1 VTYLAVSIA
10 VPAADEV
17 DQALA
22 VAAGAV
28 QDGARLVEWRLDEL
42 AGRPDD
48 VTAACEL
55 VRRSPAPSIATCRG
69 RAEGG
74 GYDGD
79 QRSRATLYEALILA
93 DHPPRYIDIE
103 LSAWLGSEMLRRTIT
118 AALGQVHDRDM
129 HASLMLST
137 HDFRQRPTDLLQRIE
152 AMMNEELCAVTKVAW
167 QARSLRDNL
176 EALDLV
182 TERRMPTIALCMG
195 PFGLMSRV
203 LGAKAGA
210 LLVYASTGPGVETAP
225 GQPPVAEFG
234 NLYRFGKIDR
244 ATAVYG
250 VIGWPVGQSLGP
262 VIHNAGFEAVG
273 HNGVYLPLP
282 IPPEYEHFKATV
294 GSMVDHER
302 LGFRGASVTAP
313 HKENLVRFVRER
325 GGDIDALSR
334 RLGAAN
340 TLVVSPSGALRCAN
354 TDASAF
360 LESLC
365 GSMQVGR
372 SNLRDQRVALLGAG
386 GVAGAVGGALADAG
400 AVVVVFNRTLERA
413 LALVDRLGRPARVG
427 DLGPLGGSTG
437 SFQIVVN
444 CTPVGM
450 VGGPAPDSSPLP
462 DGLHLDGS
470 VTVLDTVYAPR
481 QTPLLLQAQEAGA
494 RAIGGLDMFLRQAA
508 RQFTLWTGH
517 EAPIEVFRRS
527 IEAT

>member
-1 VTYLAVSIA
+1 MTFLAVSIA
-10 VPAADEV
+10 MPAADEV
-17 DQALA
+17 QRALA
-22 VAAGAV
+22 VAVRAV
-28 QDGARLVEWRLDEL
+28 ADGARLVEWRLDEL

-79 QRSRATLYEALILA
+79 ERDRAALYEALVLA

-103 LSAWLGSEMLRRTIT
+103 LGAWLGSETLRRTVT
-118 AALGQVHDRDM
+118 AALAQVHDRDM
-129 HASLMLST
+129 RASLILST
-137 HDFRQRPTDLLQRIE
+137 HDFRQRPADLLQRIE
-152 AMMNEELCAVTKVAW
+152 AMMNEELCAVAKVAW
-167 QARSLRDNL
+167 RARSLRDNL

-182 TERRMPTIALCMG
+182 AERPMPTIALCMG

-210 LLVYASTGPGVETAP
+210 LLVYASTGPGDETAP
-225 GQPPVAEFG
+225 GQPPVAELET
-234 NLYRFGKIDR
+234 LYRFGQIDS

-294 GSMVDHER
+294 GSLVDHER

-313 HKENLVRFVRER
+313 HKENLVRFVQER
-325 GGDIDALSR
+325 GGEVDAVAQ

-340 TLVVSPSGALRCAN
+340 TLVVNRAGDLRCTN
-354 TDASAF
+354 TDAAAV

-365 GSMQVGR
+365 AAMQVDP
-372 SNLRDQRVALLGAG
+372 SELRDQRVALLGAG
-386 GVAGAVGGALADAG
+386 GVAMAVGGALADAG
-400 AVVVVFNRTLERA
+400 AVVVVFNRTSERA
-413 LALVDRLGRPARVG
+413 RALVDRLGPPAQAG
-427 DLGPLGGSTG
+427 DARSPGD
-437 SFQIVVN
+437 FRIVVN

-450 VGGPAPDSSPLP
+450 AGGPAPGSSPLP
-462 DGLHLDGS
+462 EHIRLDRS
-470 VTVLDTVYAPR
+470 VTVLDTVYTPR
-481 QTPLLLQAQEAGA
+481 RTPLLGQAEAAGA
-494 RAIGGLDMFLRQAA
+494 RAIDGLDMFLRQAA
-508 RQFTLWTGH
+508 HQFALWTGH
-517 EAPIEVFRRS
+517 EAPKEVFRRS
-527 IEAT
+527 VEAM